1 MNHLKRVLI
10 AVGMALSGHPPHRSV
25 RADFPHTALTSDD
38 DVRNAV
44 RDRDAGSSAP
54 AASRRKVP
62 MLGHGHVDCGV
73 AWCEARV
80 GKGMSSARNSSCRAI
95 SESVLRA
102 INWSRGWNNQTIGR
116 GESAEGERNLQ
127 EQPGDTHPLNPSA
140 QSPIR
145 ESFLHSALLRK
156 FLAPAFLPLLF
167 HLFPGS
173 SPGNTCPRLLPRLG
187 MPRIAAPA
195 GSSWAK
201 FPESGR
207 FGGRNV
213 PPFHEA
219 GASGEA
225 VTREGPW
232 SRVNAR

>member
-116 GESAEGERNLQ
+116 GESAEGERNLHSVQ
-127 EQPGDTHPLNPSA
+127 L
-140 QSPIR
+140 R
-145 ESFLHSALLRK
+145 EIGGLGNDDSNSRSTKQRSRWHRRRVSRSRAL
-156 FLAPAFLPLLF
+156 
-167 HLFPGS
+167 
-173 SPGNTCPRLLPRLG
+173 
-187 MPRIAAPA
+187 
-195 GSSWAK
+195 
-201 FPESGR
+201 
-207 FGGRNV
+207 
-213 PPFHEA
+213 
-219 GASGEA
+219 
-225 VTREGPW
+225 
-232 SRVNAR
+232 